1 MHGFELQRHIERFFA
16 GSEKFQPFFTVI
28 AELAGSAEGLTGHLE
43 KISKGGQGQNEGA
56 AHIYNHLAGV
66 HQKTSTVSQRQF
78 FKALD
83 HFQATLS
90 EFHPAQFNQ
99 IKLLAELVQE
109 IEEFSAIYDT
119 FITRGSPV
127 NALPVILAAQALFSR
142 LQMLLCCFELFD
154 ELIGNHDIAGSSEEP
169 LTLWLPAHFDLSGFA
184 RRLQA
189 VQTLYSELCM
199 LLSISEHDHPLRIS
213 KIESG
218 SLWAKFFGESRV
230 IGLIASFV
238 EQAAL
243 WMYRNHTAEGKITSV
258 SMKIEAVDAMLEL
271 TARLKEAGLQTE
283 GMDAH
288 IEKSAFVISR
298 DLAILLDGQ
307 SSITVNEKVISAST
321 EHNRPLL
328 GPATL
333 HLLESSSL
341 TDAFSGKTPPDQ

>member
-1 MHGFELQRHIERFFA
+1 MHSFELQRRIERFFA

-28 AELAGSAEGLTGHLE
+28 SELAGLAEGMTGYLE
-43 KISKGGQGQNEGA
+43 KISRGGQAQNDGA
-56 AHIYNHLAGV
+56 ANINSHLAGV
-66 HQKTSTVSQRQF
+66 HQTTSKVSQRQF

-83 HFQATLS
+83 HFQTTLS
-90 EFHPAQFNQ
+90 EFHPTQFSQ
-99 IKLLAELVQE
+99 VELLAELEQE
-109 IEEFSAIYDT
+109 IEDFSVIYDT
-119 FITRGSPV
+119 FITRGSAT
-127 NALPVILAAQALFSR
+127 NALPVILAARALFTR
-142 LQMLLCCFELFD
+142 LQMLLRSFELFD

-169 LTLWLPAHFDLSGFA
+169 LTLWLPAHFDLGGFA
-184 RRLQA
+184 RRLLA
-189 VQTLYSELCM
+189 TQTLYSELCM

-238 EQAAL
+238 EQSAL

-258 SMKIEAVDAMLEL
+258 SMKIEAVDAMLGL
-271 TARLKEAGLQTE
+271 TARLKEAGLKTE

-321 EHNRPLL
+321 EHNRALL
-328 GPATL
+328 EPTTL
-333 HLLESSSL
+333 HLLENSSL
-341 TDAFSGKTPPDQ
+341 TDTSGGKTPNVQ